1 MEIVPMCLYK
11 INEQQD
17 FLTYPTVFRIDD
29 STQYLC
35 KVRENME
42 YVRNFYVISPDFRP
56 IPIGTKLY
64 CAINS
69 YESTLQIK
77 QVYDVFNDDI
87 PGCMRFIAWNKIVPG
102 TIPLYIQNNNGKVK
116 INFNDSEKYDMVI
129 YVMDKPMLFSLID
142 DRCIPDINGEK
153 LGNCMSK
160 YLKKTDTGINNIMN
174 SIMNSNRKINYIFIL
189 GLILICFVCFNVM
202 KKFMR

>member
-77 QVYDVFNDDI
+77 QVYDVFND
-87 PGCMRFIAWNKIVPG
+87 K
-102 TIPLYIQNNNGKVK
+102 T
-116 INFNDSEKYDMVI
+116 
-129 YVMDKPMLFSLID
+129 LI
-142 DRCIPDINGEK
+142 
-153 LGNCMSK
+153 SK
-160 YLKKTDTGINNIMN
+160 
-174 SIMNSNRKINYIFIL
+174 NRKKAVEVASLTKIMTCYVAIN
-189 GLILICFVCFNVM
+189 LIERLKLDAKLLIKTISREAC
-202 KKFMR
+202 